1 MEAGRFSAEEIAR
14 KNGVGNR
21 VWMRRS
27 VATVAVAG
35 TVLDYSIIPCA
46 GRPTIWN
53 DVAVARAVSA
63 LYKHFWKRGCQLPI
77 HSLGGFDCESQPNS
91 FGDGK

>member
-21 VWMRRS
+21 EWMRRL

-35 TVLDYSIIPCA
+35 TVLDYSL
-46 GRPTIWN
+46 R
-53 DVAVARAVSA
+53 
-63 LYKHFWKRGCQLPI
+63 WKAYYP
-77 HSLGGFDCESQPNS
+77 E
-91 FGDGK
+91 